1 MNRLPIRWLLAAG
14 TAATLA
20 ACGGGGGNTT
30 SSTASTTTPTTTPT
44 PAASTGALTATGT
57 VTGFGSVIVDGVKYD
72 DSAATV
78 KAEDDASSPRSV
90 ALSELKLGMQVEV
103 KADDAGKAATVTISS
118 EVFGRITALRADGF
132 VVAGQTVKVSTDT
145 ANPTVFEGVS
155 GLSGL
160 ALNDF
165 VEVHGKRDADGAIV
179 ASRIERKDPGSV
191 VAVRIAGSVAGLDA
205 AAMSFTVGG
214 LTVKYDD
221 TTRVLP
227 GAASL
232 ANGAR
237 VAVWSSAAPTGNT
250 LTAKTIV
257 VKKFNAAAND
267 KARVGG
273 LVRELAF
280 ATKRFKLDGVDVDA
294 STASFLNGTVNDL
307 ANGRLVRVAGTFAD
321 NLLKVTEVRFV
332 KDQGDA
338 AVQLTGVVTDFAGKQ
353 FKVRGVPVDVSD
365 PAVVYENGSVDN
377 LASGVLVRIEGVVAG
392 AVVTPKKVVFV
403 TAEDD
408 RSRWLLG
415 EVSAFQPT
423 AGTFKLMGVD
433 AKLAETATFR
443 NANGSAATKADFT
456 NGDRVQVRGA
466 FVSGVFGVTEVVFR
480 PGVQLVID
488 SVEGSAYEVD
498 LSAGVFKLNGTAV
511 KIGPTTVFEG
521 SRENLRNGVK
531 VEVYGTIVA
540 GEFVATK
547 IEIKTPSGDV
557 EARVKGAV
565 SAYVSLASFKVAG
578 QAVDASAAK
587 AEPTG
592 ATLANGQVVEVVG
605 SLVSGVVKA
614 TRVNVK

>member
-14 TAATLA
+14 TAVTLA
-20 ACGGGGGNTT
+20 ACGGGGDTG
-30 SSTASTTTPTTTPT
+30 STPPSTTPSTTA
-44 PAASTGALTATGT
+44 PASATSTGALIATGT
-57 VTGFGSVIVDGVKYD
+57 ITGFGSVIVDGVKYD

-78 KAEDDASSPRSV
+78 KVEDDASSPRSV

-103 KADDAGKAATVTISS
+103 KADDSGKAGTVTISS
-118 EVFGRITALRADGF
+118 EVYGRITGLRADGF

-145 ANPTVFEGVS
+145 ATPTVFEGVS

-191 VAVRIAGSVAGLDA
+191 AAVRIAGSVAGLDTA
-205 AAMSFTVGG
+205 AKSFTLGG

-227 GAASL
+227 GVASL
-232 ANGAR
+232 VDGVR

-280 ATKRFKLDGVDVDA
+280 ATRRFKVDGVEVDA
-294 STASFLNGTVNDL
+294 TSATFTKGTVSDL
-307 ANGRLVRVAGTFAD
+307 ANGRAVRVAGTFTD
-321 NLLKVTEVRFV
+321 NLLKATDVRFV

-338 AVQLTGVVTDFAGKQ
+338 EVQLTGVVTDFAGKQ

-365 PAVVYENGSVDN
+365 PAVVYENGSFDN
-377 LASGVLVRIEGVVAG
+377 LASGVLVKIEGVVAG
-392 AVVTPKKVVFV
+392 SVVTPKKVVFV
-403 TAEDD
+403 TADDD

-415 EVSAFQPT
+415 EVSAFQST
-423 AGTFKLMGVD
+423 TGTFKLMGVD

-443 NANGSAATKADFT
+443 NADGSAATKADFG

-466 FVSGVFGVTEVVFR
+466 FVSGVFVATEVVFR

-488 SVEGSAYEVD
+488 SVEGSAYEVN
-498 LSAGVFKLNGTAV
+498 LTAGVFKLNGTVV
-511 KIGPTTVFEG
+511 KLGPTTVFEG

-531 VEVYGTIVA
+531 VEVDGTIVA

-547 IEIKTPSGDV
+547 IEIKTPSGEV
-557 EARVKGAV
+557 EARLKGAV

-578 QAVDASAAK
+578 QAVDASTATV
-587 AEPTG
+587 EPAG
-592 ATLANGQVVEVVG
+592 ATIADGRVVEVMG
-605 SLVSGVVKA
+605 SLESGVVKA
-614 TRVNVK
+614 TRVKVK